1 MNFKRKTTEGFSMG
15 YVLLDFSA
23 SVTNFAQLVLQSI
36 DQGFITC
43 PQLNHSVPYG
53 IMHIFHIVFL
63 SL

>member
-1 MNFKRKTTEGFSMG
+1 MG

-36 DQGFITC
+36 DQGFIKF
-43 PQLNHSVPYG
+43 PRLNHSVPYG
-53 IMHIFHIVFL
+53 IMHIVFL